1 MLSISFS
8 CVKSK
13 INKKGESP
21 IQLWVNCNG
30 KRATTYL
37 ELYSNPST
45 FRKSIQSKRQNS
57 IQTYCNS
64 VRERILDFYATSVCG
79 GTTPSAKQI
88 IDYVRNNYT
97 VKQYMLYDLF
107 EDFLRIEQGRVGY
120 EVEETTL
127 YKYRLVVNRLKE
139 AIPNKPLKQVNNA
152 DILTF
157 KNLLQTKIKLG
168 HNTLCAY
175 MTRAKSIFIYA
186 LDNNLIEQN
195 PFKNIRIRKEEV
207 EITPLTKEELEIIRQ
222 HNFNIPRLDQVRD
235 CFVFAANTAMA
246 YADLASVDRKDI
258 REQDGIY
265 YIKKNRVK
273 TGVEY
278 VIPLNDTALDI
289 LRKYDYKLPV
299 LTNQKYNAY
308 LKEIAD
314 LCGINKRLTTH
325 LARHTAATLMLN
337 AGISMDVVAKIL
349 GHSNTTMTAHY
360 AKMMDR
366 TIILTKIEF

>member
-8 CVKSK
+8 CVESK
-13 INKKGESP
+13 LNKKGESP
-21 IQLWVNCNG
+21 IQLWINCNG

-37 ELYSNPST
+37 ELRSNPAD
-45 FRKSIQSKRQNS
+45 FRKSIQSKRQNP
-57 IQTYCNS
+57 ILKYCNS
-64 VRERILDFYATSVCG
+64 VRERILDFYSSSVCDG
-79 GTTPSAKQI
+79 ITPTARQI

-107 EDFLRIEQGRVGY
+107 DDFLRIEEGKVGF
-120 EVEETTL
+120 EVADTTL
-127 YKYRLVVNRLKE
+127 YKYRLVVSRLKE
-139 AIPNKPLKQVNNA
+139 SIENKPLKQVSNA
-152 DILTF
+152 DILNF
-157 KNLLQTKIKLG
+157 KSYLQRKIRLG
-168 HNTLCAY
+168 NNTLYGY

-195 PFKNIRIRKEEV
+195 PFRTIRMRKEEV
-207 EITPLTKEELEIIRQ
+207 EITPLTKEELERIRLKD
-222 HNFNIPRLDQVRD
+222 FGFGRLNQVRD

-246 YADLASVDRKDI
+246 YADLASIGSNDI

-273 TGVEY
+273 TGIEY
-278 VIPLNDTALDI
+278 VIPLNDVALEI
-289 LRKYDYKLPV
+289 LQRYDYKLPI
-299 LTNQKYNAY
+299 LSNQRYNAY

-314 LCGINKRLTTH
+314 ICGINKRLTTH

-349 GHSNTTMTAHY
+349 GHSNTAMTAHY
-360 AKMMDR
+360 AKMMDK

>member
-1 MLSISFS
+1 
-8 CVKSK
+8 
-13 INKKGESP
+13 
-21 IQLWVNCNG
+21 
-30 KRATTYL
+30 
-37 ELYSNPST
+37 
-45 FRKSIQSKRQNS
+45 
-57 IQTYCNS
+57 

-139 AIPNKPLKQVNNA
+139 AIPDKPLKQVNNA

-157 KNLLQTKIKLG
+157 KNLLQTKVKLG

-195 PFKNIRIRKEEV
+195 PLKNIRIRKEEV

-222 HNFNIPRLDQVRD
+222 HNFNIPRLEQVRD

-246 YADLASVDRKDI
+246 YADLASVDKKDI
-258 REQDGIY
+258 REQDGVY

-278 VIPLNDTALDI
+278 VIPLNDTALEI

>member
-8 CVKSK
+8 CVESK
-13 INKKGESP
+13 LNKKGESP
-21 IQLWVNCNG
+21 IQLWINCNG

-37 ELYSNPST
+37 ELRSNPAD
-45 FRKSIQSKRQNS
+45 FRKSIQSKRQNP
-57 IQTYCNS
+57 ILKYCNS
-64 VRERILDFYATSVCG
+64 VRERILDFYSSSVCDG
-79 GTTPSAKQI
+79 ITPTARQI

-107 EDFLRIEQGRVGY
+107 DDFLRIEEQRVGF
-120 EVEETTL
+120 EVVDTTL
-127 YKYRLVVNRLKE
+127 YKYRLVVSRLKE
-139 AIPNKPLKQVNNA
+139 SIENKPLKQVSNA
-152 DILTF
+152 DILNF
-157 KNLLQTKIKLG
+157 KSYLQRKIRLG
-168 HNTLCAY
+168 NNTLYGY

-195 PFKNIRIRKEEV
+195 PFRTIRMRKEEV
-207 EITPLTKEELEIIRQ
+207 EITPLTKEELERIRLK
-222 HNFNIPRLDQVRD
+222 NFGFGRLNQVRD

-246 YADLASVDRKDI
+246 YADLASIGSNDI
-258 REQDGIY
+258 REQDGIC

-273 TGVEY
+273 TGIEY
-278 VIPLNDTALDI
+278 VIPLNDVALEI
-289 LRKYDYKLPV
+289 LQRYDYKLPV
-299 LTNQKYNAY
+299 LSNQRYNAY

-314 LCGINKRLTTH
+314 ICGINKRLTSH

-349 GHSNTTMTAHY
+349 GHSNTAMTAHY
-360 AKMMDR
+360 AKMMDK

>member
-1 MLSISFS
+1 MLSISFA
-8 CVKSK
+8 CVASK
-13 INKKGESP
+13 VNKRGESP

-37 ELYSNPST
+37 ELRSNPAT
-45 FRKSIQSKRQNS
+45 FQKALKSKQQNP
-57 IQTYCNS
+57 ILRYCNS
-64 VRERILDFYATSVCG
+64 VREHILDFYSSSICG
-79 GTTPSAKQI
+79 GTIPTARQI

-107 EDFLRIEQGRVGY
+107 EDFLRLEQGKVGY

-127 YKYRLVVNRLKE
+127 YKYTLVTNRMKE
-139 AIPNKPLKQVNNA
+139 AIPNKPLKQVTNA
-152 DILTF
+152 DILGF
-157 KNLLQTKIKLG
+157 KSYLQKEIRLG
-168 HNTLCAY
+168 HNTLCGY
-175 MTRAKSIFIYA
+175 MSRAKSIFIHA

-195 PFKNIRIRKEEV
+195 PFKNIRMRKEGV
-207 EITPLTKEELEIIRQ
+207 EITPLTKEELESIRLKDFG
-222 HNFNIPRLDQVRD
+222 FNRLNQIRD

-246 YADLASVDRKDI
+246 YADLASISRDDI
-258 REQDGIY
+258 REQDGVY

-278 VIPLNDTALDI
+278 VIPLNEVALEI
-289 LRKYDYKLPV
+289 LQRYDYRLPV
-299 LTNQKYNAY
+299 LSNQKYNAY

-314 LCGINKRLTTH
+314 ICGINKRLTTH

>member
-1 MLSISFS
+1 MLSISFA
-8 CVKSK
+8 CVASK

-37 ELYSNPST
+37 DLRSNPAD
-45 FRKSIQSKRQNS
+45 FRKSIQSKRQNP
-57 IQTYCNS
+57 ILKYCNS
-64 VRERILDFYATSVCG
+64 VRERILDYYTSSVCG
-79 GTTPSAKQI
+79 GTTPTARQI
-88 IDYVRNNYT
+88 IDFVKNNYT

-107 EDFLRIEQGRVGY
+107 NDFLHIEEGKVGF
-120 EVEETTL
+120 EVEATTL
-127 YKYRLVVNRLKE
+127 YKYKLVVSRLKE
-139 AIPNKPLKQVNNA
+139 AIENKPLKQVNNA
-152 DILTF
+152 DILLF
-157 KNLLQTKIKLG
+157 KNHLQRKIRLKN
-168 HNTLCAY
+168 NTLYGY

-195 PFKNIRIRKEEV
+195 PFKNIRLRKEEV
-207 EITPLTKEELEIIRQ
+207 EITPLTKEELERIRLKD
-222 HNFNIPRLDQVRD
+222 FGFDRLNQVRD

-246 YADLASVDRKDI
+246 YADLASISSDDI
-258 REQDGIY
+258 RKLDGVY
-265 YIKKNRVK
+265 YIKKNRIK
-273 TGVEY
+273 TGIEY
-278 VIPLNDTALDI
+278 VIPLNDVALEI
-289 LRKYDYKLPV
+289 LQRYDYKLPV
-299 LTNQKYNAY
+299 LSNQRYNAY

-314 LCGINKRLTTH
+314 ICKIRKRLTSH

-360 AKMMDR
+360 AKMMDK